1 MRNLLNFLLRY
12 NNLIVFLILEGISLI
27 LVTGR
32 NEYHNS
38 RMVKAMTGITRGM
51 NERISNARN
60 YLNLR
65 DINYN
70 LASENALLKNR
81 LIQFERYDDNSRLI
95 QVNDTINNQEF
106 QYTSAKVINNSVNKQ
121 KNYFTINKGTL
132 QGIKVDMAVTS
143 GNSAAGI
150 IVGCSDNFSVAI
162 SLLNLDFRI
171 SARIK
176 TNGYFGSL
184 SWDGHSYRN
193 AVLNDIPQHID
204 VSIGDTIETT
214 SYSAIFPEG
223 IGIGTV
229 TEVKPS
235 GSDFYFIKVGLFTDF
250 KKLAYID
257 VIGSLKRNERL
268 GLENQF
274 Q

>member
-1 MRNLLNFLLRY
+1 MRTLLNFLLRY

-27 LVTGR
+27 LLTGN

-38 RMVKAMTGITRGM
+38 RMVKTMTGITRGF

-60 YLNLR
+60 YFNLM
-65 DINYN
+65 DINLQ
-70 LASENALLKNR
+70 LASENALLKNS
-81 LIQFERYDDNSRLI
+81 LKQMERGGDTRII
-95 QVNDTINNQEF
+95 QVNDTANHQEF
-106 QYTSAKVINNSVNKQ
+106 HFISAKVINNSVNKQ
-121 KNYFTINKGTL
+121 KNYFTIDKGTL

-143 GNSAAGI
+143 GNSVAGI
-150 IVGCSDNFSVAI
+150 VVGCSGNFSVAI
-162 SLLNLDFRI
+162 SLLNLDFRV

-184 SWDGHSYRN
+184 SWDGRSYRS
-193 AVLNDIPQHID
+193 AVLNDIPQHIS
-204 VSIGDTIETT
+204 VNVGDTIETT

-235 GSDFYFIKVGLFTDF
+235 GSDFYFIRVGLFTDF
-250 KKLAYID
+250 KKLAYVD
-257 VIGSLKRNERL
+257 VIGSLKRTERL